1 MQFGNYVPAWTD
13 NGTPGANY
21 PRALFRFTEP
31 WSVSVIL
38 VTEDLLNRASEH
50 GEHNL
55 DKYEA
60 LIMWGGAPLWLA
72 KEIFGLLVPAQF
84 EGNCSLGLGVFQGL
98 SETDVTMLLS
108 QVEDMREAA

>member
-13 NGTPGANY
+13 NGNPGANY
-21 PRALFRFTEP
+21 PRALFRFTKP

-38 VTEDLLNRASEH
+38 VTEDLLNRISEH

-60 LIMWGGAPLWLA
+60 LIMWDGVPLWLA
-72 KEIFGLLVPAQF
+72 KEIFGLPVPAQF
-84 EGNCSLGLGVFQGL
+84 EGNFRSGVFQGL